1 MLIQLL
7 RTSISSALPISTAA
21 LGASFTHMLGKL
33 NIAVEG
39 TMLWACFVSVY
50 VADRLNSWLLGL
62 LAALISS
69 CILSLSVWSL
79 HRYFRANIFVVG
91 LGMNVLISG
100 LVVLLSSTLLG
111 SRGTIF
117 FEKIPQLPVLR
128 LSSSRSDGIDA
139 LLSEYNV
146 LELIA
151 ILAVLF
157 SWIVVK
163 TPFGLRMKA
172 VGKNES
178 VAKQLGVN
186 VDTIAASS
194 FILCG
199 LYCGM
204 AGSLLALPLGLFVSG
219 MTNNRGW
226 LALVAAV
233 LGGDSPLGVFG
244 VSLILGFAVALSHR
258 LQLQTNVPSEI
269 AFSVPM
275 ILTLFVA
282 LIYNALTKSRKRG

>member
-1 MLIQLL
+1 MLL
-7 RTSISSALPISTAA
+7 
-21 LGASFTHMLGKL
+21 
-33 NIAVEG
+33 
-39 TMLWACFVSVY
+39 ACFVSVY

-91 LGMNVLISG
+91 LGMNVLVSG
-100 LVVLLSSTLLG
+100 LVVLLSWTLLG
-111 SRGTIF
+111 SKGTIL

-128 LSSSRSDGIDA
+128 LSSSRSDGIGT
-139 LLSEYNV
+139 LLSDYNA

-151 ILAVLF
+151 ILVVLF

-163 TPFGLRMKA
+163 TPLGLRMKA

-178 VAKQLGVN
+178 VAKQLGLN
-186 VDTIAASS
+186 VDTVAVSS

-199 LYCGM
+199 LYCGL
-204 AGSLLALPLGLFVSG
+204 AGSLLTLPLGLFVSG

-233 LGGDSPLGVFG
+233 LGGDSPLGVLG

-269 AFSVPM
+269 AFAVPM
-275 ILTLFVA
+275 ILTLLVA
-282 LIYNALTKSRKRG
+282 LTYNVLTKARKRG